1 MLQAS
6 GLFYIADPRV
16 GPLFENLSVSLLP
29 GEKVALMG
37 QNGCGKTKLL
47 QILAGL
53 IQPSSGQVVTRRGSK
68 IGYLPQDFDF
78 EFLGTLDEFID
89 GDPLA
94 TKWLG
99 RFGLDEKGDQCFAT
113 LSLGER
119 MRAALAQLLAEEPT
133 ILLLDEPTNH
143 LDLEARLWLEEFL
156 LDCPQGVLMV
166 CHDRA
171 MVNAVVDRVL
181 YLERA
186 QLTQYAG
193 GYDDMLRQKQEK
205 FERDRTAYER
215 ERAESRRLKNAAEQ
229 TLQRATRMVD
239 KTRIRDYSSK
249 AAPYYNARAK
259 GVDKRAKAIRTRVS
273 HLMEDATEKPFV
285 GDANKLEFLARP
297 LRSDYPL
304 TVRGLRKAYAEE
316 LFGGLNLSLEKGQR
330 LALVGPNG
338 CGKTTLMRI
347 LLDEEEADAGDIA
360 WSGDAVI
367 AYLSQSRHML
377 DSNLPILEALAP
389 ETPREEQFVR
399 SLLGRLL
406 LRGEAVHKPV
416 GVLSVGERTKVELVK
431 LLMSPANVLLLDEPT
446 NHLDVDS
453 LEALESALHEFPGS
467 VIFTSHDR
475 EFVDRVA
482 DDVVTV
488 GSRCG

>member
-6 GLFYIADPRV
+6 GLSYIADPRV

-29 GEKVALMG
+29 REKVALMG
-37 QNGCGKTKLL
+37 RNGSGKTKLI

-53 IQPSSGQVVTRRGSK
+53 IQPSTGQVVSRRGTK

-78 EFLGTLDEFID
+78 DFLGSLDDFID
-89 GDPLA
+89 GNPLA

-99 RFGLDEKGDQCFAT
+99 RFGLEDKGERCFAT

-119 MRAALAQLLAEEPT
+119 MRAALARLLAEEPT

-156 LDCPQGVLMV
+156 LGCPQGVLMV

-171 MVNAVVDRVL
+171 MVNAVVNRVL
-181 YLERA
+181 DLERG
-186 QLTQYAG
+186 QLTHYAG
-193 GYDDMLRQKQEK
+193 GYDDMIRQKREK
-205 FERDRTAYER
+205 FERDRHLYER
-215 ERAESRRLKNAAEQ
+215 ERAETRRLKNAAEQ
-229 TLQRATRMVD
+229 TLKRASRMVD
-239 KTRIRDYSSK
+239 KSRIREYDSK

-259 GVDKRAKAIRTRVS
+259 GVDRRAKAIRTRVT
-273 HLMEDATEKPFV
+273 HLTEDATEKPFV
-285 GDANKLEFLARP
+285 GDANKLEFASRP

-304 TVRGLRKAYAEE
+304 AVRRLRKAYAKE
-316 LFGGLNLSLEKGQR
+316 LFCGLDFNLEKGRR

-338 CGKTTLMRI
+338 SGKTTLMRI
-347 LLDEEEADAGDIA
+347 LLGEEEADGGEIA
-360 WSGDAVI
+360 WSNDVVT
-367 AYLSQSRHML
+367 AYLSQSRQEL
-377 DSNLPILEALAP
+377 DPYLSVLEALGP
-389 ETPREEQFVR
+389 ETPSEEKFVR
-399 SLLGRLL
+399 NLLGRLL

-416 GVLSVGERTKVELVK
+416 GVLSVGERTKAELVK

-453 LEALESALHEFPGS
+453 LEALEAALLEFPGS

-475 EFVDRVA
+475 EFVARVA
-482 DDVVTV
+482 DDIVEL
-488 GSRCG
+488 SEL